1 MALQRLRRSDGNV
14 APRVSH
20 MNRSSILFIGVSA
33 ILGLGACT
41 RPRNEPSVESTP
53 DVSQAMTKLRGAYA
67 AFNRGDVDAAVASLD
82 PQIEWIEPA
91 EFPGGGAFHGRD
103 EVKRYLAQSR
113 ASLGG
118 RKQRARALY
127 HLWKSH
133 CSIRSREVST
143 PGQQPMDRCDS
154 CRRIH
159 APRRKNCRDAGIRR
173 SARSASLGQRI
184 RKVKS
189 LRI

>member
-53 DVSQAMTKLRGAYA
+53 DVSQAITTLRGAYA

-113 ASLGG
+113 APWAEGSSEPERFIISGNRIVVFVHAKFRLQGSNQWTDVTLADVYTLRDG
-118 RKQRARALY
+118 KIVEMRAFADRQEAL
-127 HLWKSH
+127 HWASVSEKSSH
-133 CSIRSREVST
+133 
-143 PGQQPMDRCDS
+143 
-154 CRRIH
+154 
-159 APRRKNCRDAGIRR
+159 
-173 SARSASLGQRI
+173 
-184 RKVKS
+184 
-189 LRI
+189 